1 MHATIMK
8 EKEQISDGLAS
19 IILDRLSELTILSK
33 TYFTVQEA
41 SVFLG
46 ASQDTIR
53 RYMYSGELAYS
64 KPTGKRVYISRA
76 DIDKFVS
83 KSRIPSNEEIEASA
97 SGYIANRK
105 R

>member
-1 MHATIMK
+1 ME
-8 EKEQISDGLAS
+8 EKKQISDGLAS
-19 IILDRLSELTILSK
+19 IILDRLNELTILSK

-64 KPTGKRVYISRA
+64 KPTGKRVYIART
-76 DIDKFVS
+76 DIDKFIS
-83 KSRIPSNEEIEASA
+83 KSRVVAQSEIQSAASD
-97 SGYIANRK
+97 YIVNHK
-105 R
+105 K